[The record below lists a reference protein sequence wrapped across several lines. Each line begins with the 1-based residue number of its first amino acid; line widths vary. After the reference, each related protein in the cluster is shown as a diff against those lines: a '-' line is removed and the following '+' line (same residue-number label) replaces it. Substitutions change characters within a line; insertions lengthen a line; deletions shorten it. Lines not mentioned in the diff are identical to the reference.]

1 MIMTLKDGFLA
12 GLAWAALGL
21 AAAQAADLPIGA
33 IGSLSGGATAW
44 GVATQRGAQMAID
57 EVVKAG
63 GLKIGSETYIP
74 RLVIYDDQYSGQGG
88 AAAAT
93 RLVNADK
100 VKFIVGPIGTP
111 PVLSSLSVTGPAKVL
126 ELTDGFSPKV
136 LSPAST
142 YNFRVSVTTE
152 EFAPAMVHW
161 LHTNY
166 KDAKRVAIIGPSDA
180 VGQQVVPIL
189 ERVYKAEG
197 FEIPFS
203 EKFERGTADFSP
215 ILTRIMATGVD
226 VLELDSNAP
235 AESGLLLKQARQ
247 LGFKGVI
254 LQTGGPSMEENMAV
268 AGPLAEG
275 FITFDFLDPDNAL
288 AKQFAET
295 YAKTYPGVL
304 SPWAPVIYNAT
315 RLLFEAMRR
324 ANSVDVDAVRQEL
337 PKLDGLDTVFG
348 PVHWGGMKTYGI
360 DHQLMIDFII
370 EQVRD
375 GKIARVAKVSTQ

>member
-1 MIMTLKDGFLA
+1 MGLRSGLLA
-12 GLAWAALGL
+12 GLAL
-21 AAAQAADLPIGA
+21 AASWATGGLAADLPIGA
-33 IGSLSGGATAW
+33 IGSLSGGGTAW

-57 EVVKAG
+57 EIIKQG
-63 GLKIGSETYIP
+63 GLKIGGETYTP
-74 RLVIYDDQYSGQGG
+74 RLVMYDDQYSGQGG
-88 AAAAT
+88 ATAAT

-100 VKFIVGPIGTP
+100 VRFIIGPIGTP
-111 PVLSSLSVTGPAKVL
+111 PVLSSLAVTGPAKVI

-136 LSPAST
+136 LTPAST

-161 LHTNY
+161 LHTHY
-166 KDAKRVAIIGPSDA
+166 PAAKRIAILGPSDA

-254 LQTGGPSMEENMAV
+254 VQTGGPSMEENIAV

-288 AKQFAET
+288 AKAFADT
-295 YAKTYPGVL
+295 YAKTYTGVM
-304 SPWAPVIYNAT
+304 SPWAPVMYNAT

-324 ANSVDVDAVRQEL
+324 ANSIDVDAVRQEL
-337 PKLDGLDTVFG
+337 PKLDGFATVFG